1 MKNNNLT
8 LVSLFLTLSIFFS
21 VSGSI
26 PGYAQEE
33 NQTIV
38 EPQFLS
44 LQHAQS
50 GTISEINATFYKLEL
65 NQVSDETIEFSERP
79 DRIIK
84 TISTEEFI
92 TECWSLEIPN
102 NYQINPPNADLIIH
116 DNKLNTQMDFIIEI
130 FNPVYD
136 KDENTLMYDFKLLSN
151 ATTLA
156 DLPKEIGKTNLF
168 IDPK

>member
-1 MKNNNLT
+1 VKKDLFFMMLLST
-8 LVSLFLTLSIFFS
+8 ISVLVVAISLDS
-21 VSGSI
+21 V
-26 PGYAQEE
+26 YAQENTTDSE
-33 NQTIV
+33 GIY
-38 EPQFLS
+38 LI

-65 NQVSDETIEFSERP
+65 NKVLDKTIEFSERP

-92 TECWSLEIPN
+92 TQCWSLETPN

-136 KDENTLMYDFKLLSN
+136 KNENTLMYDFKLLSN
-151 ATTLA
+151 STNLA
-156 DLPKEIGKTNLF
+156 DLPKEIGKTTLF
-168 IDPK
+168 IDVK

>member
-1 MKNNNLT
+1 MKNNLSLVMLFSTLT
-8 LVSLFLTLSIFFS
+8 ILVAISTMISI
-21 VSGSI
+21 
-26 PGYAQEE
+26 YAQEE
-33 NQTIV
+33 NQTTP

-50 GTISEINATFYKLEL
+50 GIISEINATFYKLEL

-92 TECWSLEIPN
+92 TECWSLETPN

-116 DNKLNTQMDFIIEI
+116 DNKLNTQIDFIIEI

-136 KDENTLMYDFKLLSN
+136 KNENILIYDFKLLSN
-151 ATTLA
+151 VTTLD
-156 DLPKEIGKTNLF
+156 DLPKDIGKTTLF

>member
-1 MKNNNLT
+1 MKINNLT
-8 LVSLFLTLSIFFS
+8 LVSLFLTLSILFS

-26 PGYAQEE
+26 PGYAQEK

-65 NQVSDETIEFSERP
+65 NQVTDKTIEFSERP

-92 TECWSLEIPN
+92 TECWSLETPN
-102 NYQINPPNADLIIH
+102 NYQINPPNADLIIY

-136 KDENTLMYDFKLLSN
+136 KNENTL
-151 ATTLA
+151 
-156 DLPKEIGKTNLF
+156 I
-168 IDPK
+168 

>member
-8 LVSLFLTLSIFFS
+8 LMALLSTLSIIIVVTS
-21 VSGSI
+21 LDVV
-26 PGYAQEE
+26 YAQEE

-50 GTISEINATFYKLEL
+50 GTISEINVTFYKLKL

-84 TISTEEFI
+84 TMSTEEFI
-92 TECWSLEIPN
+92 IECWSLETPN
-102 NYQINPPNADLIIH
+102 NYQINPPNADLILY

-136 KDENTLMYDFKLLSN
+136 KNENTLMYDFKLLSN
-151 ATTLA
+151 ATTLT
-156 DLPKEIGKTNLF
+156 DLPKEIGKTTLF

>member
-8 LVSLFLTLSIFFS
+8 LVSLFLTLSILFS

-26 PGYAQEE
+26 PGYAQGE

-44 LQHAQS
+44 LQHTQS

-84 TISTEEFI
+84 TMSTEEFI
-92 TECWSLEIPN
+92 TECWVIRNS
-102 NYQINPPNADLIIH
+102 
-116 DNKLNTQMDFIIEI
+116 K
-130 FNPVYD
+130 
-136 KDENTLMYDFKLLSN
+136 
-151 ATTLA
+151 
-156 DLPKEIGKTNLF
+156 
-168 IDPK
+168 

>member
-1 MKNNNLT
+1 MKNNLSLVMLFSTLT
-8 LVSLFLTLSIFFS
+8 ILFAISTMISI
-21 VSGSI
+21 
-26 PGYAQEE
+26 YAQEE
-33 NQTIV
+33 NQTIT

-65 NQVSDETIEFSERP
+65 NQASDETIEFSERP

-92 TECWSLEIPN
+92 TQCWSSETPN
-102 NYQINPPNADLIIH
+102 NYQINPPNVDLIIH
-116 DNKLNTQMDFIIEI
+116 DDKLNTQMDFIIEI

-136 KDENTLMYDFKLLSN
+136 KDKNTLMYDFKLLSN
-151 ATTLA
+151 STTFD
-156 DLPKEIGKTNLF
+156 DLPKEIGKTTLF